1 MNISASSLSLRNN
14 GQELITNIYIT
25 IMLLVF
31 PLFVGFHGY
40 EKTTVSKFTFFVC
53 ATLIWLAALVLLGIF
68 NRSGL
73 PALKLHHYL
82 ALAFMA
88 IVCISALLSPYR
100 SRTILG
106 AGRYDG
112 LATQLLY
119 AAIFVCVSLFGK
131 PHPCHF
137 AALGI
142 SVSLCCVVAVFQLF
156 DVNILGLFP
165 GDYSYYDKGIRYSGE
180 FLGTMGNTNVL
191 SEFLCIAIPLFFILP
206 ILDSGHKRLWSL
218 VPLLLSVFVMIR
230 AGVSGGLVALAGCAL
245 IGAPIVITDSFRLRR
260 SLLML
265 ALCLL
270 SACAALA
277 FVPEYTD
284 RSFSFSFSFDKLC
297 LLCLAAAL
305 ALALLSLPLRRVHID
320 EKMLR
325 RLLCSASVF
334 IILCGLAAVY
344 FLPLPGSTLKELSL
358 LLHGK
363 IDDSFGSSR
372 ILIWRECLASWLS
385 SPVFGH
391 GPDTVS
397 LTVDIDFSR
406 YVEETGKTLRSS
418 VDNAHNIYLG
428 YLINTGLAGLAAYMS
443 ILICAFVRWLKNL
456 REPFGCAL
464 GLSLLCSAF
473 QGFFALGL
481 CLTAPLFWITL
492 ALLFACGRK
501 HDDLPSGHFDNK
513 HIPNGGNHE

>member
-1 MNISASSLSLRNN
+1 MNISASSLSYRNN
-14 GQELITNIYIT
+14 SRELITNIYIT
-25 IMLLVF
+25 IMLFVF

-40 EKTTVSKFTFFVC
+40 EKTTISKFTFFVC
-53 ATLIWLAALVLLGIF
+53 ATLLWLAAVVLIGIF
-68 NRSGL
+68 KRSSL
-73 PALKLHHYL
+73 PRFKLHHFL

-100 SRTILG
+100 SRTFLG

-119 AAIFVCVSLFGK
+119 VGIFICVSLFGS
-131 PHPCHF
+131 PQPYHF

-142 SVSLCCVVAVFQLF
+142 SVSLCCIVAVFQLF

-206 ILDSGHKRLWSL
+206 VLKFDRIRLLSL
-218 VPLLLSVFVMIR
+218 IPLLLSVFVMIR
-230 AGVSGGLVALAGCAL
+230 AGVAGGFVALAGCAL
-245 IGAPIVITDSFRLRR
+245 IGAPVVITDAARLRR
-260 SLLML
+260 SLLIL
-265 ALCLL
+265 SLCLL
-270 SACAALA
+270 SVCAALA
-277 FVPEYTD
+277 FTPEYTS
-284 RSFSFSFSFDKLC
+284 RSFSFSFSFNKLC
-297 LLCLAAAL
+297 FVCLAAAM
-305 ALALLSLPLRRVHID
+305 ALALLSVPLRSIHIS
-320 EKMLR
+320 EKKLR
-325 RLLCSASVF
+325 YLLCGTS
-334 IILCGLAAVY
+334 ILIVLLGLAAVY
-344 FLPLPGSTLKELSL
+344 FLPLPGGTLNELSL
-358 LLHGK
+358 LLHGQ
-363 IDDSFGSSR
+363 IDNSFGSSR
-372 ILIWRECLASWLS
+372 ILIWKECLSSWLS
-385 SPVFGH
+385 SPIFGH

-428 YLINTGLAGLAAYMS
+428 YLINTGLVGLAAYLAL
-443 ILICAFVRWLKNL
+443 LICGLFRWLGNL
-456 REPFGCAL
+456 RDPVCCAL
-464 GLSLLCSAF
+464 GLSVLCSAI

-492 ALLFACGRK
+492 ALLFACGRNQK
-501 HDDLPSGHFDNK
+501 DLSPGQIDNK